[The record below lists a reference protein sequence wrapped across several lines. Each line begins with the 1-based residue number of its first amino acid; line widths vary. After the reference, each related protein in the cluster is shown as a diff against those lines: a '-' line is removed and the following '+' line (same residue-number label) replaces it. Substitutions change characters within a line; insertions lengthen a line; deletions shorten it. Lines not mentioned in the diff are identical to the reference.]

1 LKTLTINMDT
11 VLLLGVTMALSLG
24 MNAWQYFQASRILA
38 EDLDLQTRA
47 QDDRASLVY
56 TRTLLKQCDPAKYAD
71 LDVNR

>member
-11 VLLLGVTMALSLG
+11 VVLLGMTMALSLG
-24 MNAWQYFQASRILA
+24 MNAWQYYQASQLIA
-38 EDLDLQTRA
+38 QDLELQARA

-56 TRTLLKQCDPAKYAD
+56 TRTLLKQCDPARYAD